1 LTNPNKCAIIITN
14 FGKSNYKGDKT
25 MAKTVNNIKN
35 ALQALGVK
43 GSASIRY
50 INADRVIVN
59 LNGEYFVLWDAE
71 KNTFVD

>member
-1 LTNPNKCAIIITN
+1 
-14 FGKSNYKGDKT
+14 

-50 INADRVIVN
+50 IYADRVIVN
-59 LNGEYFVLWDAE
+59 LNGEYFGLWDAE